1 MENNNLKNIV
11 VLKNL
16 PSNIAEEAI
25 IFLKPNLK
33 VKNYKYVEN
42 KNESNNSNKIH
53 EDKNKNLSS
62 KKNNNSKE
70 YIIKEAEM
78 LISSYLTRI
87 EKQKEKNVINYK
99 LQNKYKRL
107 KTLTII
113 LGIMLVCGILSH
125 LGTF

>member
-42 KNESNNSNKIH
+42 KNESNNNNKIH